1 MCYIPECCYNVEVIM
16 VSIAIGVIVSFI
28 VMCCMLC
35 SEHRGREL
43 AGFVGAVIIVAFIV
57 AATVIGSGLYG

>member
-1 MCYIPECCYNVEVIM
+1 M
-16 VSIAIGVIVSFI
+16 VSIALGVIVSFM
-28 VMCCMLC
+28 VMCCILC

-57 AATVIGSGLYG
+57 AAAVIGSGLYG